1 MPVALLDVNVL
12 LALAWPNHGFH
23 RQAHHWFARQRSL
36 GWATCPFTQAGFVRI
51 SMQPAIVANPI
62 SAAAAIGVLKE
73 ATQDRYHVF
82 WLQDRGAWQIAPPVL
97 AQIAG
102 HRQVTDAMLLD
113 LAIQRS
119 GRLATFD
126 RRLEPLAA
134 RSGHTDVLEMIP
146 L

>member
-12 LALAWPNHGFH
+12 LALALPNHAFH
-23 RQAHHWFARQRSL
+23 RQAHRWFARQRSF
-36 GWATCPFTQAGFVRI
+36 GWATCPFTHAGFVRI

-62 SAAAAIGVLKE
+62 SAAAAIRVLKE
-73 ATQDRYHVF
+73 ATQDPHHVF
-82 WLQDRGAWQIAPPVL
+82 WLQDRSAWQMAPPVL

-126 RRLEPLAA
+126 RRLRPLAA
-134 RSGHTDVLEMIP
+134 HSGYADALEMIP